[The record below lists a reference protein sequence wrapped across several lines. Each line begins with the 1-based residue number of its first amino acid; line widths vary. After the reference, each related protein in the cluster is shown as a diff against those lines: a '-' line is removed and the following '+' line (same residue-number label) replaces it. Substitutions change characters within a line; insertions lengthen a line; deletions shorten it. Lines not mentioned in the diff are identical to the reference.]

1 MIKQTWYEHVWRGD
15 GVSYCHAGL
24 SVNPAVLRL
33 DCSSE
38 PGFHM
43 SSIYHQGQISRK
55 ILICF
60 GTAVHFSL
68 EEKKKKKDG
77 LMGNNSNILNY
88 KLFSQVVL
96 ETAIPTAI
104 WMMFSKGAHGDKT
117 KSDLRTV
124 PQTQELNSRA
134 ATTANSFVLNVL
146 ELVTGTE
153 NGQEAS
159 S

>member
-43 SSIYHQGQISRK
+43 SSIYHQGQILRK

-68 EEKKKKKDG
+68 EEKKKKKRWSNG
-77 LMGNNSNILNY
+77 EQQQYFKLQTLFPSSSGNCYSHSHLDD
-88 KLFSQVVL
+88 VL
-96 ETAIPTAI
+96 
-104 WMMFSKGAHGDKT
+104 
-117 KSDLRTV
+117 
-124 PQTQELNSRA
+124 
-134 ATTANSFVLNVL
+134 
-146 ELVTGTE
+146 
-153 NGQEAS
+153 
-159 S
+159 

>member
-1 MIKQTWYEHVWRGD
+1 
-15 GVSYCHAGL
+15 
-24 SVNPAVLRL
+24 
-33 DCSSE
+33 
-38 PGFHM
+38 
-43 SSIYHQGQISRK
+43 
-55 ILICF
+55 
-60 GTAVHFSL
+60 
-68 EEKKKKKDG
+68 
-77 LMGNNSNILNY
+77 MGNNSNILNY